1 MKKEQ
6 NIQMVN
12 SHRSKAE
19 VLTQIR
25 QTRLL
30 PVVRV
35 DSREHALCAAEGVIR
50 AGIPL
55 VEITLTIPGA
65 IETIKELAERYGS
78 KLIIGAGTV
87 LDPPLCHA
95 AIQNGAEFIVSP
107 SLELPVLAVAKEHE
121 TVCISG
127 ALTPSEA
134 IAAWR
139 AGADLVKI
147 FPCGL
152 VGGAKYIRALKG
164 PFPQIDFIATSGVDI
179 HNAAEFIAAGT
190 IAVGVGEKIF
200 DPIALREG
208 DVDRI
213 CSNAIRFVTAL
224 QPS

>member
-1 MKKEQ
+1 
-6 NIQMVN
+6 MVN

-19 VLTQIR
+19 VLAQIR
-25 QTRLL
+25 QTGLL

-35 DSREHALCAAEGVIR
+35 ASREHALCAAEGVVR
-50 AGIPL
+50 AGVPL
-55 VEITLTIPGA
+55 IEITLTIPGA
-65 IETIKELAERYGS
+65 IETIKELTERYGS
-78 KLIIGAGTV
+78 KLIVGAGTV
-87 LDPPLCHA
+87 LDAALCHA

-107 SLELPVLAVAKEHE
+107 SFELPVLAAAKEHE

-127 ALTPSEA
+127 ALTPTEA

-147 FPCGL
+147 FPCGPM
-152 VGGAKYIRALKG
+152 GGAKYIRALKG
-164 PFPQIDFIATSGVDI
+164 PFPQIDFVATSGVDI

-200 DPIALREG
+200 DPIAIQEG

-213 CSNAIRFVTAL
+213 CSNAIQFVTAL
-224 QPS
+224 QPVLKHG